1 MGVGLETLF
10 HLVYELV
17 HWIISWI
24 VPDYGMIEAQEE
36 GVKVTGARV
45 TVLKPGG
52 YWMHSARTTVYKAN
66 VKRVVREPADV
77 NATTRGEDVQTAGVP
92 VRVGISLAFTINNI
106 KTWLIDNE
114 DAEQGLLIDAQRV
127 VLKYI
132 RTHTFDQIQDHDE
145 EELTRLAQKE
155 LGRYFGVQVK
165 QLGIT
170 TFVETEC
177 KDLNHSGALAGVA
190 ETEDEDE

>member
-1 MGVGLETLF
+1 MGIGLETLF

-17 HWIISWI
+17 HWIVSWC
-24 VPDYGMIEAQEE
+24 VPEYGVIEAQEM
-36 GVKVTGARV
+36 GVKVTGVRV
-45 TVLKPGG
+45 KELKPGG
-52 YWMHSARTTVYKAN
+52 YWQHRQRTTVYKAN

-77 NATTRGEDVQTAGVP
+77 NATTKGEDAETAGVP
-92 VRVGISLAFTINNI
+92 VRVGISLAFVITNI

-127 VLKYI
+127 ALKFV
-132 RTHTFDQIQDHDE
+132 RTHTFDEIQDHDE
-145 EELTRLAQKE
+145 DEFTKLAQKE
-155 LGRYFGVQVK
+155 LGRYFGVQIR

-177 KDLNHSGALAGVA
+177 KDLNHSGTLVGVA

>member
-10 HLVYELV
+10 HLVYEMV
-17 HWIISWI
+17 HWIISWT
-24 VPDYGMIEAQEE
+24 VPDYDMIEAHEE
-36 GVKVTGARV
+36 GVKVTGPKV
-45 TVLKPGG
+45 KILKPGG
-52 YWMHSARTTVYKAN
+52 FWHHAARTTVYKAN
-66 VKRVVREPADV
+66 VKRVVREPADII
-77 NATTRGEDVQTAGVP
+77 ATTRDGDS
-92 VRVGISLAFTINNI
+92 VRVGVSLAFIVTNI

-127 VLKYI
+127 VLKFV
-132 RTHTFDQIQDHDE
+132 RTHTFDEIQDHDE
-145 EELTRLAQKE
+145 EELTKLAQKE

-177 KDLNHSGALAGVA
+177 RDLNHSGVVPGLGTS
-190 ETEDEDE
+190 EEDDE

>member
-17 HWIISWI
+17 HWIISWC

-36 GVKVTGARV
+36 GVKVTGSRV
-45 TVLKPGG
+45 RELKPGG

-77 NATTRGEDVQTAGVP
+77 IATTKDEMS
-92 VRVGISLAFTINNI
+92 VRVGISLAFRISNI
-106 KTWLIDNE
+106 KTWLIENE
-114 DAEQGLLIDAQRV
+114 DSEQGLLIDAQRV
-127 VLKYI
+127 ILGYVRK
-132 RTHTFDQIQDHDE
+132 HTFAEIQDHDE
-145 EELTRLAQKE
+145 VQLTKLAQKE
-155 LGRYFGVQVK
+155 LGRYFGVQVT

-177 KDLNHSGALAGVA
+177 KDLNHSGSLDGAAGA
-190 ETEDEDE
+190 TDEDEE

>member
-10 HLVYELV
+10 HLIYELV
-17 HWIISWI
+17 HWIVSWI
-24 VPDYGMIEAQEE
+24 VPQYGVVEAQEM
-36 GVKVTGARV
+36 GVKVTGPRV
-45 TVLKPGG
+45 KELKPGG
-52 YWMHSARTTVYKAN
+52 YWQHRQRTTVYKAN

-77 NATTRGEDVQTAGVP
+77 IATTKDGHS
-92 VRVGISLAFTINNI
+92 VRVGISLAFIITNI

-114 DAEQGLLIDAQRV
+114 DAEQGLLVDVQRV
-127 VLKYI
+127 VLKFV
-132 RTHTFDQIQDHDE
+132 RTHTFDEIQEHDE
-145 EELTRLAQKE
+145 DDLTKLAQKE

-177 KDLNHSGALAGVA
+177 RDLNHSGSLDASAGIS
-190 ETEDEDE
+190 EEEEDE

>member
-17 HWIISWI
+17 HWIISWC
-24 VPDYGMIEAQEE
+24 VPDYGIVEAQEM
-36 GVKVTGARV
+36 GVKVTGKRV
-45 TVLKPGG
+45 KELEPGG
-52 YWMHSARTTVYKAN
+52 YWHHAARTTVYKAN
-66 VKRVVREPADV
+66 VKRVVREPSDV
-77 NATTRGEDVQTAGVP
+77 IATTQDGTP
-92 VRVGISLAFTINNI
+92 VRVGISVAYIITNV

-114 DAEQGLLIDAQRV
+114 DAEEGLLVDVQRV
-127 VLKYI
+127 VLKFV
-132 RTHTFDQIQDHDE
+132 RGHTFDQIQDHDE
-145 EELTRLAQKE
+145 DQFTKLAQKE

-177 KDLNHSGALAGVA
+177 RDLNHSGLSMPGAN
-190 ETEDEDE
+190 EEDDE

>member
-17 HWIISWI
+17 HWIVSWLI
-24 VPDYGMIEAQEE
+24 PQYGVIEAQEM

-45 TVLKPGG
+45 KELPPGG
-52 YWMHSARTTVYKAN
+52 YWQHRQRTTVYKAN
-66 VKRVVREPADV
+66 VKRAVREPSDV
-77 NATTRGEDVQTAGVP
+77 IATTKDGMA
-92 VRVGISLAFTINNI
+92 VRVGISFAFTINNI

-114 DAEQGLLIDAQRV
+114 DAEDGVLVDVQRV
-127 VLKYI
+127 VLKFV
-132 RTHTFDQIQDHDE
+132 RQHTFEEIQNHDE
-145 EELTRLAQKE
+145 DQFTKLAQKE

-177 KDLNHSGALAGVA
+177 RDLNHSGITMPGAN
-190 ETEDEDE
+190 EEEDDDE